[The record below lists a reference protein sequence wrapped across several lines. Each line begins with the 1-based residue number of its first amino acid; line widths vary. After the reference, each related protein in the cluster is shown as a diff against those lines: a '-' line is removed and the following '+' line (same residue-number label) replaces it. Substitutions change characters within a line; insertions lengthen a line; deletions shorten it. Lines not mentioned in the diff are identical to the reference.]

1 MDTKIVWN
9 FLELLLLL
17 LLLLLLQVEPVKVN
31 YNNYTMNK
39 GGTIMGCGYTI
50 MYYLIP
56 KKVSS
61 PGQLFRTSL
70 VFFISKETCSQL
82 IRLACGFQNQ

>member
-1 MDTKIVWN
+1 M
-9 FLELLLLL
+9 
-17 LLLLLLQVEPVKVN
+17 EPVKVN

-70 VFFISKETCSQL
+70 VFFTMISKETCSQL

>member
-1 MDTKIVWN
+1 
-9 FLELLLLL
+9 
-17 LLLLLLQVEPVKVN
+17 
-31 YNNYTMNK
+31 MNK
-39 GGTIMGCGYTI
+39 GGTIIGCGYTT

-82 IRLACGFQNQ
+82 IRLACGFQNQWVILLLSGVVTNGGSLFHI